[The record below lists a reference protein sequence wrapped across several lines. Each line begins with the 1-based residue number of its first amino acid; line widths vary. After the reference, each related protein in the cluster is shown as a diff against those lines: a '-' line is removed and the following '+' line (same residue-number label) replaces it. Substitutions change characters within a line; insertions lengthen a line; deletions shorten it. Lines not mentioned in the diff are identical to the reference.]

1 MSKFMDDYEPVEV
14 RLARFWEQYPDG
26 RVDTWMNRFE
36 NGQVVFCASLYRTSC
51 EDEPAFSK
59 GWAHEVMT
67 ERGVNSTSFVENCET
82 SAVGRALANANFA
95 PKGARP
101 SREEMAKVGRGK
113 PETRVQA
120 TDEQQQGWS
129 EALQVAETESDL
141 QRIGNEIATFAVPD
155 EQRQALLAT
164 YSARLKSLREPHEPA

>member
-36 NGQVVFCASLYRTSC
+36 NGQVVFCATLYRTSC
-51 EDEPAFSK
+51 EDEMGFSK

-82 SAVGRALANANFA
+82 SAIGRALANANFA
-95 PKGARP
+95 PKGKRP
-101 SREEMAKVGRGK
+101 SQEEMAKVERGK
-113 PETRVQA
+113 RKPVA
-120 TDEQQQGWS
+120 TVEQVEVWS
-129 EALQVAETESDL
+129 GELRAAVTEEECLSIGDSAAAYTIPDDL
-141 QRIGNEIATFAVPD
+141 RA
-155 EQRQALLAT
+155 ALLT
-164 YSARLKSLREPHEPA
+164 VYSERLKAIRGT